1 MIHIAIVSH
10 GHEDLL
16 ISSEIGGLQDAGD
29 NIHVWIKDNE
39 PSARLKEYCQH
50 HRVSYTDA
58 FPGLGFGANNNFLFA
73 QIKNSVG
80 IDSDDIFIVMNPDVS
95 TNQDTIL
102 ELVRL
107 M

>member
-39 PSARLKEYCQH
+39 PSARLKEDMRGEKTRQDKREAGWLPCLSF
-50 HRVSYTDA
+50 VSVLA
-58 FPGLGFGANNNFLFA
+58 
-73 QIKNSVG
+73 
-80 IDSDDIFIVMNPDVS
+80 
-95 TNQDTIL
+95 
-102 ELVRL
+102 
-107 M
+107 